1 MIASTPTCDS
11 NRIRMSMGDFKYI
24 RNVAKYAAR
33 LAQSFDSSTK
43 TLSVSKHE
51 IEYIPDVE
59 LVRNEKKA
67 PYEPNTK
74 VTAATVMRKLK
85 ENHGYEYSRKQL
97 FGAPRIYKILNSGE
111 YVRTTDFTPSCI
123 IGQFYGLALEL
134 PDNMNLPNFDEIS
147 LNYMENEENPL
158 NLEKGNTFFS

>member
-1 MIASTPTCDS
+1 
-11 NRIRMSMGDFKYI
+11 MSMGDFKYI

-33 LAQSFDSSTK
+33 LDQSFGSSTE
-43 TLSVSKHE
+43 TLSV
-51 IEYIPDVE
+51 
-59 LVRNEKKA
+59 KA
-67 PYEPNTK
+67 PYEPSTK
-74 VTAATVMRKLK
+74 ATVATVMRKLK

-147 LNYMENEENPL
+147 LNYKENEENPL